1 MTRKE
6 NEVVAGS
13 LERLVEVAGDPAP
26 EVFARLFAAYP
37 ETEAEFARDVT
48 GAVRAE
54 MLTMV
59 FTCLMDPAGPYQANL
74 VKTERVNHDGFG
86 VPSELFDR
94 FFAIVKETCRDLLG
108 DHWTQEV
115 EAAWS
120 AQINQVLAASR

>member
-1 MTRKE
+1 MARKE

-13 LERLVEVAGDPAP
+13 LERLVEIVGDPAP
-26 EVFARLFAAYP
+26 QVFARLFADCP

-59 FTCLMDPAGPYQANL
+59 FTCLMDPAGPYQAGL
-74 VKTERVNHDGFG
+74 VRTERVNHDGFG
-86 VPSELFDR
+86 VPPELFDR
-94 FFAIVKETCRDLLG
+94 FFVVVKETCRDLLG
-108 DHWTQEV
+108 DDWTHEV

-120 AQINQVLAASR
+120 AQINQVLRASR

>member
-6 NEVVAGS
+6 NEVVACS
-13 LERLVEVAGDPAP
+13 LERLSEEVGDPAP

-86 VPSELFDR
+86 VPQELFDR
-94 FFAIVKETCRDLLG
+94 FFVIVKETCRDLLG
-108 DHWTQEV
+108 DNWTQEV

-120 AQINQVLAASR
+120 AQINQVLVASR